1 MANNNRAPTIMAP
14 SSNYIPLIPNLAT
27 HTQFAPIYI
36 EKPVIYIPNL
46 QILKR
51 DLTISSNLADKLAG
65 DVAVGCGVTFVVA
78 PFIGVVDKAIVQRAA
93 GTHSMVGSGIE
104 SISNMARNPIAYIK
118 SPTFLLMW
126 GVYAATYSTANSLK
140 TIMEHREYYRTR
152 TPIVNPTA
160 TTSSNVTSANNGKL
174 GVFLGT
180 AVVNSST
187 SLFKDRA
194 FARMFGTSGAATSI
208 PMVTFGLWAARDCL
222 VIGSSFILPDIM
234 AKKLV
239 DDWDIKKSD
248 AQKIS
253 QLSLPVATQFLAGP
267 IQLLGLDFYNRPL
280 ANHTFREAVMDRT
293 RFLIQ
298 GYFGVVAARIARIAP
313 GYGIGGIYNTQ
324 FRDQWRE
331 HLIEKEIM
339 KMNENEA
346 SASHLVNLVTE
357 RHSS

>member
-1 MANNNRAPTIMAP
+1 
-14 SSNYIPLIPNLAT
+14 
-27 HTQFAPIYI
+27 
-36 EKPVIYIPNL
+36 
-46 QILKR
+46 
-51 DLTISSNLADKLAG
+51 
-65 DVAVGCGVTFVVA
+65 
-78 PFIGVVDKAIVQRAA
+78 
-93 GTHSMVGSGIE
+93 
-104 SISNMARNPIAYIK
+104 
-118 SPTFLLMW
+118 MW
-126 GVYAATYSTANSLK
+126 AVYAATYSTANSLK
-140 TIMEHREYYRTR
+140 TIVEHREYYRTQ

-160 TTSSNVTSANNGKL
+160 TTSSNVASSSNNGKL

-180 AVVNSST
+180 SVVNSST

-208 PMVTFGLWAARDCL
+208 PKVTFGLWATRDCL

-234 AKKLV
+234 SKKLV
-239 DDWDIKKSD
+239 DDWDMKKTD

-253 QLSLPVATQFLAGP
+253 QLSLPIATQFLAGP
-267 IQLLGLDFYNRPL
+267 LQLLGLDFYNRPL
-280 ANHTFREAVMDRT
+280 LNHTFREAVMDRT
-293 RFLIQ
+293 RFLLQ

-331 HLIEKEIM
+331 YLIEKEIM

-346 SASHLVNLVTE
+346 SACHLVNLVTE